1 MLSEKNQILISR
13 YNDLKELTA
22 ILNYL
27 NTLEEIPKIKNIE
40 LFKKSEN
47 NTPDLNKVKEMYQNL
62 FRVKEVY
69 YYPSNPSIFKGKRI
83 KTYNT
88 LEPLSPLDIP
98 VSYNTMNNSFQNFV
112 DFNISLQR
120 LGNTRV
126 IKRIV
131 LTPSQVT
138 EPVYIHE
145 ITHTQYNPIDNS
157 IYSEILPIFMEQFTE
172 DYLGKNKG
180 MFYIRMNDL
189 YHNILDLIKT
199 NIFLDDELSEH
210 IKYDSIKYA
219 ESTLQAFMLYHIY
232 KNEPLSSIKARIID
246 DIDSVMNETI
256 TISDLLSKY
265 DITSENSKNLTLF
278 KSYFK

>member
-13 YNDLKELTA
+13 YNDLKDLLT
-22 ILNYL
+22 ILDYL
-27 NTLEEIPKIKNIE
+27 NTLEEIHKIKNVNVLKCIE
-40 LFKKSEN
+40 

-83 KTYNT
+83 KTYNN
-88 LEPLSPLDIP
+88 LEPQSPLNIP
-98 VSYNTMNNSFQNFV
+98 ITYTYTNDLCQNSV
-112 DFNISLQR
+112 EFNLPLQK
-120 LGNTRV
+120 LGKTPV
-126 IKRIV
+126 IKKIT
-131 LTPSQVT
+131 LIPNTLT
-138 EPVYIHE
+138 EPIYIHE

-157 IYSEILPIFMEQFTE
+157 IYSEILPIFMEQFTN
-172 DYLGKNKG
+172 DYLNKNKG
-180 MFYIRMNDL
+180 MFYLRINDL
-189 YHNILDLIKT
+189 LNNISKLLKL
-199 NIFLDDELSEH
+199 NFFLDDELSDH

-265 DITSENSKNLTLF
+265 DITSENSKSLTLF

>member
-13 YNDLKELTA
+13 YNDLKDLLT
-22 ILNYL
+22 ILDYL
-27 NTLEEIPKIKNIE
+27 NTLEEIHKIKNVNVLKCIE
-40 LFKKSEN
+40 

-83 KTYNT
+83 KTYNN
-88 LEPLSPLDIP
+88 LEPQSPLNIP
-98 VSYNTMNNSFQNFV
+98 ITYTYTNDLCQNSV
-112 DFNISLQR
+112 EFNLPLQK
-120 LGNTRV
+120 LGKTPV
-126 IKRIV
+126 IKKIT
-131 LTPSQVT
+131 LIPNTLT
-138 EPVYIHE
+138 EPIYIHE

-157 IYSEILPIFMEQFTE
+157 IYSEILPIFMEQFTN
-172 DYLGKNKG
+172 DYLNKNKG
-180 MFYIRMNDL
+180 MFYLRINDL
-189 YHNILDLIKT
+189 LNNISKLLKL
-199 NIFLDDELSEH
+199 NFFLDDELSDH